1 VTNVANLDTNPR
13 NIPPVSS
20 PVAEHPG
27 STEEQAAPGL
37 VGEAPPSPAGPL
49 DPEQAAAL
57 PEAPVIDL
65 PRAAQVLRFSQRQIQ
80 FVFGARRRH
89 GDVFRM
95 RSTLPGGPVI
105 TCHPDHV
112 RSLFTAKPEQAPSLT
127 GESPLRPILG
137 TQSVLTSV
145 GERHMRQ
152 RKLLLP
158 PFHGEAIERYTEMIR
173 TATEREIDRWP
184 LDRPFALAPR
194 MQAITLDVIM
204 AGIFGIEGKPAPR
217 SPEGRLR
224 STIKRLVA
232 ASTSPLAQVGELIN
246 INREDAVGLTRI
258 GVELLDRPTYAVIRA
273 RRADEGLA
281 ERRDILSLLLQARAE
296 DGEAMDDK
304 EVRDELLT
312 LVLAGHETTANSLS
326 WAWERL
332 VRNPAAHEALRE
344 AVRNGDEPASAEQ
357 VEATIVESM
366 RSRPVVPFIGRRV
379 TVPWQL
385 GDYAARSGSAIGM
398 SILLVHHR
406 EDLYPEP
413 FEFRPERWLGRKPG
427 TYEWIPFGGG
437 IRRCLGAALAMA
449 EMRVVLEATARRLD
463 LEAPDPEPERALH
476 RNVTMIP
483 AKGGRVI
490 MRSRF

>member
-1 VTNVANLDTNPR
+1 
-13 NIPPVSS
+13 VST
-20 PVAEHPG
+20 VAERPA
-27 STEEQAAPGL
+27 QPDQPAFPDL
-37 VGEAPPSPAGPL
+37 VGEAPPSPAGPI
-49 DPEQAAAL
+49 DAATEAAL
-57 PEAPVIDL
+57 EPVPVIEL
-65 PRAAQVLRFSQRQIQ
+65 PRAAQILRFSQRQIQ
-80 FVFGARRRH
+80 FVFGARRRL

-95 RSTLPGGPVI
+95 RSALPGGPVI

-127 GESPLRPILG
+127 GESPLVPIVG
-137 TQSVLTSV
+137 PNSVLTAV
-145 GERHMRQ
+145 GPRHMRQ

-158 PFHGEAIERYTEMIR
+158 PFHGEAIERYTSMI
-173 TATEREIDRWP
+173 AEVAERDVDRWP
-184 LDRPFALAPR
+184 LGEPFALAPR

-204 AGIFGIEGKPAPR
+204 AGVFGIDGR
-217 SPEGRLR
+217 PERGTPEHAMRNTVKSL
-224 STIKRLVA
+224 TA
-232 ASTSPLAQVGELIN
+232 ASTSPLAQIGELAN
-246 INREDAVGLTRI
+246 MRREEPVGLLRL
-258 GVELLDRPTYAVIRA
+258 GVGLLDRPTYAVIEA
-273 RRADEGLA
+273 RRRDESLA
-281 ERRDILSLLLQARAE
+281 ERRDILSLLLQAETE
-296 DGEAMDDK
+296 DGERMDDK

-312 LVLAGHETTANSLS
+312 LVLAGHETTANSLA

-344 AVRNGDEPASAEQ
+344 AVRTGEGAEEQ

-385 GDYAARSGSAIGM
+385 GPYAARAGSAIGM

-413 FEFRPERWLGRKPG
+413 FEFRPERFLGGRKPG

-449 EMRVVLEATARRLD
+449 EMRVVLETTARRLD
-463 LEAPDPEPERALH
+463 LEAAEPEPERALH

-483 AKGGRVI
+483 ARGGRVI
-490 MRSRF
+490 LRHRT